1 MNYQMVVGLEV
12 HVQLKTQT
20 KLFCGCSTQFGA
32 PPNSQVCPV
41 CLGLPGAL
49 PVINQEA
56 IRLAIRTG
64 LALGSRIP
72 EETHWDR
79 KNYFYPDLP
88 KGYQTSQF
96 DQPICQGGQLTVG
109 GAADG
114 DEVGSFTVRLVRAHL
129 EEDAGKSLHDE
140 RTGTGDT
147 RIDLNR
153 AGTPLL
159 EIVTQPDLRSAQQA
173 KEFLE
178 ELRLLLTFL
187 DVSDCNMQEGSLR
200 ADANVNLHL
209 ESLQGVVAT
218 PITEIKNLNSFR
230 AVERAILYE
239 AERQWQQWQ
248 RDGRV
253 LGEVPKQTRGWDD
266 QAGVTTLQREKED
279 AADYRY
285 FPCPDLMPV
294 RLTAEV
300 IERQRREIGESPEG
314 KRRRYIG
321 ELGIKP
327 YDAQV
332 IVAQGR
338 GVCDYFDRMVQMGAP
353 ARRASAWMQQDVLR
367 YLKEQRVAIDQF
379 PVDAER
385 LAMLLGAIESGKI
398 DTTRGREIFQL
409 MQKSAQLTVEEAIGQ
424 LGLESVDQDTL
435 ESLCQQLL
443 ADNPEVVA
451 KVRQGN
457 AKALGS
463 LVGQARKANPNAD
476 PRQVQELCLRLIE
489 RSAGSA
495 SAGQ

>member
-1 MNYQMVVGLEV
+1 
-12 HVQLKTQT
+12 
-20 KLFCGCSTQFGA
+20 
-32 PPNSQVCPV
+32 
-41 CLGLPGAL
+41 
-49 PVINQEA
+49 
-56 IRLAIRTG
+56 
-64 LALGSRIP
+64 
-72 EETHWDR
+72 
-79 KNYFYPDLP
+79 
-88 KGYQTSQF
+88 
-96 DQPICQGGQLTVG
+96 
-109 GAADG
+109 
-114 DEVGSFTVRLVRAHL
+114 
-129 EEDAGKSLHDE
+129 
-140 RTGTGDT
+140 
-147 RIDLNR
+147 
-153 AGTPLL
+153 
-159 EIVTQPDLRSAQQA
+159 
-173 KEFLE
+173 
-178 ELRLLLTFL
+178 
-187 DVSDCNMQEGSLR
+187 
-200 ADANVNLHL
+200 
-209 ESLQGVVAT
+209 
-218 PITEIKNLNSFR
+218 
-230 AVERAILYE
+230 
-239 AERQWQQWQ
+239 
-248 RDGRV
+248 V

>member
-72 EETHWDR
+72 DQTHWDR

-96 DQPICQGGQLTVG
+96 DQPICQGGELTVG
-109 GAADG
+109 GGADG
-114 DEVGSFTVRLVRAHL
+114 DGTSFTVRLVRAHL

-173 KEFLE
+173 KEVLA

-209 ESLQGVVAT
+209 EGRQGVVAT

-239 AERQWQQWQ
+239 AERQWHQ
-248 RDGRV
+248 
-253 LGEVPKQTRGWDD
+253 
-266 QAGVTTLQREKED
+266 
-279 AADYRY
+279 
-285 FPCPDLMPV
+285 
-294 RLTAEV
+294 
-300 IERQRREIGESPEG
+300 
-314 KRRRYIG
+314 
-321 ELGIKP
+321 
-327 YDAQV
+327 
-332 IVAQGR
+332 
-338 GVCDYFDRMVQMGAP
+338 
-353 ARRASAWMQQDVLR
+353 
-367 YLKEQRVAIDQF
+367 
-379 PVDAER
+379 
-385 LAMLLGAIESGKI
+385 
-398 DTTRGREIFQL
+398 
-409 MQKSAQLTVEEAIGQ
+409 
-424 LGLESVDQDTL
+424 
-435 ESLCQQLL
+435 
-443 ADNPEVVA
+443 
-451 KVRQGN
+451 
-457 AKALGS
+457 
-463 LVGQARKANPNAD
+463 
-476 PRQVQELCLRLIE
+476 
-489 RSAGSA
+489 
-495 SAGQ
+495 